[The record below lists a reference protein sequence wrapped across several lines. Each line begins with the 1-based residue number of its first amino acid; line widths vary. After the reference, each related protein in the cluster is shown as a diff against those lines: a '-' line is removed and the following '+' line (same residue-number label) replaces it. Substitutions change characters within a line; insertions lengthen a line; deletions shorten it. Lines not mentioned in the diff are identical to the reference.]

1 MKKVLVLSSALI
13 AALIISA
20 CSKSET
26 QNLLI
31 GTWTVKVCA
40 TIGIGQGPIGFWNIT
55 FGKHGKGE
63 MVLEREVS
71 SYVLPVEDVNRYIKF
86 NYSYDEKKNTIE
98 YKLNGKTYVWKI
110 TNLTYEKFTFHSNR
124 SAIDYLLS
132 RSLDCDEIIFYGE
145 KIE

>member
-20 CSKSET
+20 CSKSEA

-40 TIGIGQGPIGFWNIT
+40 VDGYMQGPIGFWNIT

-63 MVLEREVS
+63 MVLEREG
-71 SYVLPVEDVNRYIKF
+71 YPVEDVNRYIKF
-86 NYSYDEKKNTIE
+86 NYSYDEKNNTIE
-98 YKLNGKTYVWKI
+98 YKLNGETYMWEI
-110 TNLTYEKFTFHSNR
+110 TYLTYEKFTFHSSRKAMN
-124 SAIDYLLS
+124 YLLS
-132 RSLDCDEIIFYGE
+132 RSFYCDEIIFYGE